1 MSQVMNDAIAVAES
15 KAQLASPEINVL
27 AEHIGSLVRMTTMV
41 AAIIDGKEKGAV
53 RKTFY
58 LTLRAW
64 ACDLVG
70 PTAVPAFQSVENYKT
85 LVEWITARLGLPE
98 SEVARAPL

>member
-1 MSQVMNDAIAVAES
+1 MSQAMKDAIATATS
-15 KAQLASPEINVL
+15 KAQPTTPEVNVL

-41 AAIIDGKEKGAV
+41 AAIVNGDAKDTV

-70 PTAVPAFQSVENYKT
+70 PTAVPAFQSLERYNT
-85 LVEWITARLGLPE
+85 LLEWITDRLGL
-98 SEVARAPL
+98 SEEEASRAPL